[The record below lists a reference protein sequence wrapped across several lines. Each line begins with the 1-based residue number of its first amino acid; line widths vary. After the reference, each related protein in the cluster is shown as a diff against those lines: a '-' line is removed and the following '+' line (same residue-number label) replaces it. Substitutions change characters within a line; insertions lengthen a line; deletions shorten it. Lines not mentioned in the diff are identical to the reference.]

1 MNYQGSYFNGPTMEP
16 EKEEERNQQLKIEKK
31 TVFFTSLVLV

>member
-31 TVFFTSLVLV
+31 LFFTSLVLV

>member
-1 MNYQGSYFNGPTMEP
+1 MEP

-31 TVFFTSLVLV
+31 LFFTSLVLV